1 VDVTNTGSL
10 AGDAVVQMYV
20 KHMASKVER
29 PREELEGFKRVS
41 LQPNETRTVEIP
53 LRASTLAWW
62 DQKLPGFRVEA
73 EPVRVMV
80 GNSSSDIQMNTTV
93 KVR

>member
-1 VDVTNTGSL
+1 
-10 AGDAVVQMYV
+10 
-20 KHMASKVER
+20 VEQ
-29 PREELEGFKRVS
+29 PREELEGFKRVTV
-41 LQPNETRTVEIP
+41 QPNETKTVEIP
-53 LRASTLAWW
+53 LKASTLAWW

-80 GNSSSDIQMNTTV
+80 GNSSSDIQASTTV

>member
-1 VDVTNTGSL
+1 
-10 AGDAVVQMYV
+10 
-20 KHMASKVER
+20 VER
-29 PREELEGFKRVS
+29 PQEELNGFKRVTI
-41 LQPNETRTVEIP
+41 QPKETKTVEIP
-53 LRASTLAWW
+53 LKASTLAWW

-80 GNSSSDIQMNTTV
+80 GNSSSDIQAQTTV